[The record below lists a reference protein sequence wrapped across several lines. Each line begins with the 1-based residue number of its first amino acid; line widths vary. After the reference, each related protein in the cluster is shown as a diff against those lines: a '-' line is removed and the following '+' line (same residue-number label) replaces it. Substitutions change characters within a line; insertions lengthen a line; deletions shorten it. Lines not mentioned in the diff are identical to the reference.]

1 MKSKTTATAALE
13 IIQPKQI
20 IDRHLR
26 PAIAP
31 FRAELL
37 AAAEIDRKLSATM
50 QKEHPNAVKLAAE
63 ELFQKAT
70 SGDAE
75 AEAAIRAE
83 GGLDEWKRKRMAFF
97 DLSRAKHE
105 AACRASIPLWE
116 KVSAALLSGIDAA
129 DREIQDQWVKVCEFL
144 GEPSDLSRWN
154 QYCRNIRNGI
164 ERAPFA
170 AEKLSHG
177 SSWQLESLGL
187 RELLD

>member
-1 MKSKTTATAALE
+1 MKSKTPANAALE
-13 IIQPKQI
+13 IIQPQQI
-20 IDRHLR
+20 INRHLR

-31 FRAELL
+31 FKAELL
-37 AAAEIDRKLSATM
+37 AAAELDRKLSETM
-50 QKEHPNAVKLAAE
+50 EKEHPNSVKLAAE

-83 GGLDEWKRKRMAFF
+83 GGIEEWKRKRMAFF
-97 DLSRAKHE
+97 DLSRAKHQ
-105 AACRASIPLWE
+105 AACKASVPLWT
-116 KVSAALLSGIDAA
+116 KVSAALLAAIEDA
-129 DREIQDQWVKVCEFL
+129 DREIQGQWAKVCDFL
-144 GEPSDLSRWN
+144 GEPCDLSRWN
-154 QYCRNIRNGI
+154 AYCRNIRNGI

-177 SSWQLESLGL
+177 SSWQLEAHGL

>member
-1 MKSKTTATAALE
+1 MKSKTPANAALE
-13 IIQPKQI
+13 IIQPQEI

-31 FRAELL
+31 FKAELL
-37 AAAEIDRKLSATM
+37 AAAEVDRQLSATM
-50 QKEHPNAVKLAAE
+50 EKEHPNAVKLAAE

-97 DLSRAKHE
+97 DLSKAKHQ
-105 AACRASIPLWE
+105 AACLASVPLWE
-116 KVSAALLSGIDAA
+116 KVSAALLSGIEAA
-129 DREIQDQWVKVCEFL
+129 DREIQDQWAKTCDFL
-144 GEPSDLSRWN
+144 GEPCDLSRWN
-154 QYCRNIRNGI
+154 AYCRNVRNGI
-164 ERAPFA
+164 SRAPFA

-177 SSWQLESLGL
+177 SSWQLEAHGL
-187 RELLD
+187 RPLLD

>member
-1 MKSKTTATAALE
+1 MKSKTPANAALE
-13 IIQPKQI
+13 IIHPQQI

-31 FRAELL
+31 FKAELL
-37 AAAEIDRKLSATM
+37 AAAEVDRQLSEAM
-50 QKEHPNAVKLAAE
+50 EREHPNSVKLAAE
-63 ELFQKAT
+63 ELFLKAT

-83 GGLDEWKRKRMAFF
+83 GGLDEWKRKRVAFF
-97 DLSRAKHE
+97 DLSKAKHQ
-105 AACRASIPLWE
+105 AACLASVPLWE

-129 DREIQDQWVKVCEFL
+129 DREIQDQWAKTCDFL
-144 GEPSDLSRWN
+144 GEPCDLSRWN
-154 QYCRNIRNGI
+154 AYCRNVRNGI

-177 SSWQLESLGL
+177 SSWQLEAHGL
-187 RELLD
+187 RPLLD

>member
-31 FRAELL
+31 YRAELL
-37 AAAEIDRKLSATM
+37 AAAEVDRKLSETM
-50 QKEHPNAVKLAAE
+50 EKEHPNAVKLAAE

-83 GGLDEWKRKRMAFF
+83 GGLDEWKNKRMAFF

-105 AACRASIPLWE
+105 AACKASIPLWE

-129 DREIQDQWVKVCEFL
+129 EREIQDQWVKVCEFL

-154 QYCRNIRNGI
+154 QYCRNIRTGV

-170 AEKLSHG
+170 AEKLRHG

>member
-20 IDRHLR
+20 INRHLR

-31 FRAELL
+31 FKAELL
-37 AAAEIDRKLSATM
+37 AAAEVDRKLSEQM
-50 QKEHPNAVKLAAE
+50 ESKHPNLA
-63 ELFQKAT
+63 K
-70 SGDAE
+70 AE
-75 AEAAIRAE
+75 ALQLLEKAGAGDLEADKILTEA
-83 GGLDEWKRKRMAFF
+83 GGTEAYVKSRTALF

-105 AACRASIPLWE
+105 AACIASVPLWT
-116 KVSAALLSGIDAA
+116 KVSAAILAAIDAS
-129 DREIQDQWVKVCEFL
+129 DREIQSQWQKVCDYL
-144 GEPSDLSRWN
+144 GEPCDLSRWN

>member
-1 MKSKTTATAALE
+1 MKSKTTATDALE

-20 IDRHLR
+20 INRHLR
-26 PAIAP
+26 PAILP
-31 FRAELL
+31 YKAELL
-37 AAAEIDRKLSATM
+37 AAAEVDRKLSETM
-50 QKEHPNAVKLAAE
+50 AEEHPNAVKKAAE

-105 AACRASIPLWE
+105 AACKASIPLWE

-129 DREIQDQWVKVCEFL
+129 EREIQSQWVKVCEFL

-154 QYCRNIRNGI
+154 QYCRNIRTGV

-177 SSWQLESLGL
+177 SSWLLESLGL

>member
-1 MKSKTTATAALE
+1 MKSKTTANAALE
-13 IIQPKQI
+13 LIHPQQI

-31 FRAELL
+31 FKAELL
-37 AAAEIDRKLSATM
+37 ASAELDRKLAEAM
-50 QKEHPNAVKLAAE
+50 EREHPNAVKLAAD

-83 GGLDEWKRKRMAFF
+83 GGMDEWKRKRMAFF
-97 DLSRAKHE
+97 ALSRAKHE
-105 AACRASIPLWE
+105 AACIASAPLWQ
-116 KVSAALLSGIDAA
+116 KVSAALLASIEAA

-154 QYCRNIRNGI
+154 QYCRNIRNGV
-164 ERAPFA
+164 ERTPFA

>member
-1 MKSKTTATAALE
+1 MKSKTTATTALE

-31 FRAELL
+31 YRAELL
-37 AAAEIDRKLSATM
+37 AAAEIDRKLSETLER
-50 QKEHPNAVKLAAE
+50 EHPNAVKLAAE

-75 AEAAIRAE
+75 AEASIRAE
-83 GGLDEWKRKRMAFF
+83 GGLDEWKNKRMAFF
-97 DLSRAKHE
+97 DLSKAKHQ
-105 AACRASIPLWE
+105 AACLASVPLWQ

-129 DREIQDQWVKVCEFL
+129 DREIQEQWAKACDFL
-144 GEPSDLSRWN
+144 GEPCDLSRWN
-154 QYCRNIRNGI
+154 AYCRNVRNGI

-177 SSWQLESLGL
+177 SSWQLEAHGL
-187 RELLD
+187 RPLLD